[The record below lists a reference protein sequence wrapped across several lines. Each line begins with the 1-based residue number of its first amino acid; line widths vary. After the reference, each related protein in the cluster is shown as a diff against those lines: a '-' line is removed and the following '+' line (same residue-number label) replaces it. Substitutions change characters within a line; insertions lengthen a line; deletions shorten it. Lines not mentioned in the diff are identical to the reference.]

1 MTAGRASRRNL
12 AVIAAKARS
21 TRFPGKNQAL
31 LAGKPL
37 VVRAIEVAQCSG
49 LFETVMVSTDDQSI
63 AGLAREAG
71 ADVPFLRDAK
81 LAADTVEVPAVVRN
95 AVEWYQHEQDRHFD
109 WVCILQPTC
118 PLRTANDLT
127 DSHTLISQDSPA
139 DAVVSVSRY
148 RHYPEW
154 ALRIVDGRLAPCDP
168 KSITTSR
175 QHLPESFHPDGLIY
189 WWRVSK
195 LLSSETMYD
204 GVVIPY
210 HTPPESALDIDYP
223 EDLEYAEWRLAKGP
237 QIGP

>member
-1 MTAGRASRRNL
+1 MTALRASRRNL

-21 TRFPGKNQAL
+21 TRFPAKNKAL
-31 LAGKPL
+31 LAGKPR
-37 VVRAIEVAQCSG
+37 VVRAIEVAQRSS

-63 AGLAREAG
+63 AGLARDAG
-71 ADVPFLRDAK
+71 ADVPFLRDAE
-81 LAADTVEVPAVVRN
+81 LAGDTVEVPAVVRD
-95 AVEWYQHEQDRHFD
+95 AVDWYQHEQDRHFD
-109 WVCILQPTC
+109 WVCILQPPC
-118 PLRTANDLT
+118 PLRTTGDLT
-127 DSHTLISQDSPA
+127 DSHRLISQDSRA

-154 ALRIVDGRLAPCDP
+154 ALRIVDGRLIPSDP

-175 QHLPESFHPDGLIY
+175 PYLPESYHPDGLIY
-189 WWRVSK
+189 WWRVST

-223 EDLEYAEWRLAKGP
+223 EDLEYAEWRLAKGLLT
-237 QIGP
+237 GS